1 VTLLIVILAACNL
14 TAPTPPR
21 ELACFAP
28 ELYGPCRPFVRHAP
42 RRRHTR
48 AHKSAR

>member
-1 VTLLIVILAACNL
+1 VTLLAVVLAACNL

-42 RRRHTR
+42 RRRR
-48 AHKSAR
+48 RP